1 MQKISVSIPGGNGRM
16 GRTLIR
22 LILENPKYKLS
33 NATCLPGE
41 EEEGVDIGLLVGKSK
56 IENTLKSDP
65 SNLFNEA
72 NVLIDFTVPEATMFH
87 ARTASINNVAMV
99 IGTTGLS
106 VDNEQELLEISKK
119 IPIVYSANFSIGV
132 TLLSDLVANAT
143 QKLGLDWNIEILEMH
158 HKNKIDSP
166 SGTALMLGNS
176 AAKVRERNLSEVK
189 SVARDGLVGKRLE
202 DEIGFAVLR
211 GGDVVGEHSVIFAN
225 DGERIELTH
234 KATDRSIFASGA
246 LRAAH
251 WASGA
256 KPGLYSLS
264 DVLSYGG

>member
-41 EEEGVDIGLLVGKSK
+41 EEEGIDIGLLVGKNK

-87 ARTASINNVAMV
+87 ARKASINNVAMV
-99 IGTTGLS
+99 IWTTGLS

-119 IPIVYSANFSIGV
+119 IPIVY
-132 TLLSDLVANAT
+132 
-143 QKLGLDWNIEILEMH
+143 
-158 HKNKIDSP
+158 
-166 SGTALMLGNS
+166 
-176 AAKVRERNLSEVK
+176 
-189 SVARDGLVGKRLE
+189 
-202 DEIGFAVLR
+202 
-211 GGDVVGEHSVIFAN
+211 
-225 DGERIELTH
+225 
-234 KATDRSIFASGA
+234 
-246 LRAAH
+246 
-251 WASGA
+251 
-256 KPGLYSLS
+256 Y
-264 DVLSYGG
+264 